1 MDLPKYSE
9 KMGETKEDSGPTKEL
24 DMELDAKTE
33 NHSELP
39 SELISAGSAH
49 LHRRLG
55 GKEIQLF
62 AVGGAIGTCTH
73 PRYLFPIPF
82 LTGFL
87 PPLAKYLHC

>member
-1 MDLPKYSE
+1 MDIPKYSE
-9 KMGETKEDSGPTKEL
+9 KMGDTKEHSDPTKEL

-33 NHSELP
+33 THSELP

-62 AVGGAIGTCTH
+62 AVGGAIGTCMH
-73 PRYLFPIPF
+73 RQYLFPF
-82 LTGFL
+82 SF
-87 PPLAKYLHC
+87 